1 MSLDSIRAL
10 RLQRQ
15 KPAGVVSIVFSDK
28 RLPVEDSPALV
39 VIRSTDEPQ
48 FMDLR
53 PLVGL
58 WVALYSRDANENQ
71 MLRTLD
77 ALQAVKCRF
86 FGAVTERF
94 VLPMT
99 SDHTPRHAEL
109 LSESWSALCL

>member
-15 KPAGVVSIVFSDK
+15 KPSGVVSIVFSDK
-28 RLPVEDSPALV
+28 PLLVEDSPALV
-39 VIRSTDEPQ
+39 VIRCTDEPQ

-58 WVALYSRDANENQ
+58 WVALYSREASITQ
-71 MLRTLD
+71 MLRAVD
-77 ALQAVKCRF
+77 ALQAVKCKF
-86 FGAVTERF
+86 FGVVTEGF

-99 SDHTPRHAEL
+99 ADHTPRHAEL
-109 LSESWSALCL
+109 LAQSWSRLCP

>member
-10 RLQRQ
+10 RMQRK

-28 RLPVEDSPALV
+28 PMLVDDSPTLV
-39 VIRSTDEPQ
+39 VIRCTDEPQ

-58 WVALYSRDANENQ
+58 WVALYSRDSDSVQ
-71 MLRTLD
+71 MLRTVD
-77 ALQAVKCRF
+77 ALHALKCKF
-86 FGAVTERF
+86 FGAVTESF

-99 SDHTPRHAEL
+99 VDHTPRHNEILAQSWRL
-109 LSESWSALCL
+109 LCQ